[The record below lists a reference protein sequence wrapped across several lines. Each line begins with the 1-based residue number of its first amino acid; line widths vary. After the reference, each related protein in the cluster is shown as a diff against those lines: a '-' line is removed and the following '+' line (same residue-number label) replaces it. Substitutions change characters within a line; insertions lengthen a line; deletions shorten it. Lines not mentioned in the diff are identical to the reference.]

1 MMTDLVDLAREAL
14 KQVYDPEAGVNIVDM
29 GLIYDIAEENGS
41 VQVVMTLTSEG
52 CPAAS
57 QILVAV
63 EEAIA
68 NLPSSP
74 TPDVRITFDPPWTPE
89 MITADGRAL
98 LGQ

>member
-1 MMTDLVDLAREAL
+1 MTDLVDLAREAL
-14 KQVYDPEAGVNIVDM
+14 KQVFDPEAGVNIVDM
-29 GLIYDIAEENGS
+29 GLIYDIAAEEGG
-41 VQVVMTLTSEG
+41 VRVVMTFTSEG

-57 QILVAV
+57 QLLIAV

-68 NLPSSP
+68 NLPGAP
-74 TPDVRITFDPPWTPE
+74 MPNVLVTFDPPWTPE

>member
-1 MMTDLVDLAREAL
+1 MTDLADLAREAL
-14 KQVYDPEAGVNIVDM
+14 KQVFDPEAGVNIVDL
-29 GLIYDIAEENGS
+29 GLVYDIAEEDGG
-41 VQVVMTLTSEG
+41 VRVVMTFTSEG

-57 QILVAV
+57 HLLIAV

-68 NLPSSP
+68 NLPGSP
-74 TPDVRITFDPPWTPE
+74 TPDVRVTFDPPLEPE